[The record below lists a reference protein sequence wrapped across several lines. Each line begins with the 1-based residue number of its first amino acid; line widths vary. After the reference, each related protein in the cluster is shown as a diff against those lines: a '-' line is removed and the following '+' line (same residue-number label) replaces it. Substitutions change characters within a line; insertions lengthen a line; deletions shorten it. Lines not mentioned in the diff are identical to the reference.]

1 MRSLF
6 QNFRND
12 ESGATLIE
20 YGVALLVAIIVGGTA
35 LVQLGGQTSDSMFT
49 ACDGLQPTN
58 TGAITV
64 TWDDSSTL
72 GCDP

>member
-35 LVQLGGQTSDSMFT
+35 LVQLGGETADTMET
-49 ACDGLQPTN
+49 ACDGLRPD
-58 TGAITV
+58 TGSITV
-64 TWDDSSTL
+64 TWDTSSGL
-72 GCDP
+72 DC